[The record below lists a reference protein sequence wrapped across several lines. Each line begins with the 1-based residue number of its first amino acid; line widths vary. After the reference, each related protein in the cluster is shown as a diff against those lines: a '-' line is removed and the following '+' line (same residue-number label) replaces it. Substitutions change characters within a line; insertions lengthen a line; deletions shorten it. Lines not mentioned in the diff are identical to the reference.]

1 MGISANHKQR
11 KQFER
16 NYDDERHEEIVQGRK
31 LAAMEGKKRKSKEL
45 LCSFLLS
52 LGGAKML
59 SLQLDYF
66 EKFEYTCVFTS
77 QAVKLCPLEFHDS
90 LSLLFL
96 FPLSITEC
104 KPRQH
109 ASKHSSYI
117 QQIEWVTQL
126 VHLWAN
132 CSSQHYTFIS
142 EWF

>member
-77 QAVKLCPLEFHDS
+77 QVAANIFHF
-90 LSLLFL
+90 LS
-96 FPLSITEC
+96 C
-104 KPRQH
+104 
-109 ASKHSSYI
+109 
-117 QQIEWVTQL
+117 QIMPTW
-126 VHLWAN
+126 
-132 CSSQHYTFIS
+132 IS
-142 EWF
+142 W